1 MTLLLL
7 KETIL
12 VVAVLSIDTG
22 AGGSGSTSLSG
33 CERPNVADD
42 TTHTYSSILHAC
54 FNNHIPLLNNFF
66 KE

>member
-22 AGGSGSTSLSG
+22 AGGSGITSLSG
-33 CERPNVADD
+33 CERPNVAED
-42 TTHTYSSILHAC
+42 TTHTTHL
-54 FNNHIPLLNNFF
+54 FF
-66 KE
+66 MLALIITFHS